1 MTMVI
6 LHVMKTAISIPDPV
20 FEAAERLAKRLGKSR
35 SQLFADALRA
45 YLEQHSDEAIT
56 KRVNEIVDADP
67 GATRVDPVLDALQLE
82 TLRKVEW

>member
-1 MTMVI
+1 
-6 LHVMKTAISIPDPV
+6 MKTAVSIPDPV

-45 YLEQHSDEAIT
+45 YLERHDDDAIT
-56 KRVNEIVDADP
+56 RRINDIVDTDP
-67 GATRVDPVLDALQLE
+67 DVTRLDPVLDAMQLA

>member
-20 FEAAERLAKRLGKSR
+20 FEAAERLARRLGKSR

-56 KRVNEIVDADP
+56 RRINEIVDADP
-67 GATRVDPVLDALQLE
+67 GATRLDPVLDALQLE